1 MSQITLRGIAPEVEK
16 EVRNISKKTGKSLN
30 RVIQEIL
37 YEHLG
42 FEKKRKAAPAESLR
56 KLAGGWSEEEASE
69 FLETLKTCR
78 QLDEDMWR

>member
-1 MSQITLRGIAPEVEK
+1 MSQITLRGLTPEVEK
-16 EVRNISKKTGKSLN
+16 KVRNMAITRGMSLN

-37 YEHLG
+37 NEHLG
-42 FEKKRKAAPAESLR
+42 FEKKQKAAPAESLR
-56 KLAGGWSEEEASE
+56 KLAGGWSEEEAAE